1 MLRNLKMHWRRFRD
15 IEVLTVRGVKVCT
28 KVPRQVRSLLFK
40 EIYEAHE
47 CDLVEGVVCPGD
59 RVLEIGTGIGLVS
72 LVATRLCGEGN
83 VLSCEA
89 NSDLESII
97 RENYRLN
104 GWTPDLTMHAVT
116 SDGRDLSFF
125 RNSNVFSSSTIDRGL
140 ECDEITVESLAI
152 NDLIDKHRPSV
163 VIMDAE
169 GSEVEILPV
178 ADLSRVRT
186 IIVEMHP
193 HIVGEDKITRIVGD
207 VEMKGFRLV
216 DTHHRTYLLRNTKH

>member
-1 MLRNLKMHWRRFRD
+1 MLRNLKMHWRRLRD

-47 CDLVEGVVCPGD
+47 CDLVERVVCQGD

-89 NSDLESII
+89 NLDLESII

-116 SDGRDLSFF
+116 SDGRDLPFF
-125 RNSNVFSSSTIDRGL
+125 RNSNIFSSSTFDRGL
-140 ECDEITVESLAI
+140 ECDEIIVESLAI
-152 NDLIDKHRPSV
+152 NDLIDEHRPSV
-163 VIMDAE
+163 VVMDVE
-169 GSEVEILPV
+169 GSEVEILAA

-193 HIVGEDKITRIVGD
+193 HVVGEDKITKIVGD

-216 DTHHRTYLLRNTKH
+216 DARHRTYLLWNTKH